1 MLSFV
6 LFKINEFHKRCQK
19 NVYRKNHHL
28 ITTFRQI
35 IQVILSYLF
44 TREWMCSLLALA
56 PDKTSVQILKREIL
70 EKNQQFVLK
79 LIAKDIV
86 LAEQSVRSYI
96 EINDNS

>member
-1 MLSFV
+1 
-6 LFKINEFHKRCQK
+6 
-19 NVYRKNHHL
+19 
-28 ITTFRQI
+28 
-35 IQVILSYLF
+35 
-44 TREWMCSLLALA
+44 MCSLLALA